1 MPTFLYRVARSDGTT
16 LDGQLDSDNE
26 SLARAQLEGQG
37 LLVFRLQPKGS
48 WSSVVSVSIQTR
60 GRISLQEFLIF
71 NQELLALIRAGL
83 PVLRVFDL
91 LIERARHAGFRRI
104 LEGVRED
111 IRGGASASEALSRHP
126 TYFPDLYIASIRA
139 GEQAGNLTEVLQR
152 YIVHLK
158 LMIGLRQKVTKALLY
173 PAFLVLIGIVVV
185 AFMLGYVLPVFME
198 VYQGS
203 AKSLPYA
210 TQLLITVVERGQVYL
225 LPAVVSVVVM
235 GITLW
240 SWYRTAPGRAL
251 LDRVLLRLPWLG
263 DMLMRHHT
271 IQFTRT
277 LATVLSGG
285 TPLVEALRIA
295 RGAVSNRFMAAG
307 LAGVVVQIQ
316 EGTTLAASLEQH
328 KVVPRLALEMLAV
341 GEETGSLEIMLR
353 DVAEFYE
360 GEMDFQLGQLTAAIE
375 PVLLLLMGIVVGT
388 IVIVMYLPVFEMA
401 GAV

>member
-48 WSSVVSVSIQTR
+48 WSSVASVSIQTR

-158 LMIGLRQKVTKALLY
+158 LMIGLRQKITKALLY

-198 VYQGS
+198 VYEGS

>member
-48 WSSVVSVSIQTR
+48 WSSVASVSIQTR

-158 LMIGLRQKVTKALLY
+158 LMIGLRQKITKALLY

>member
-198 VYQGS
+198 VYEGS

-210 TQLLITVVERGQVYL
+210 TQLLITVVERGQV
-225 LPAVVSVVVM
+225 
-235 GITLW
+235 
-240 SWYRTAPGRAL
+240 
-251 LDRVLLRLPWLG
+251 
-263 DMLMRHHT
+263 
-271 IQFTRT
+271 
-277 LATVLSGG
+277 
-285 TPLVEALRIA
+285 
-295 RGAVSNRFMAAG
+295 
-307 LAGVVVQIQ
+307 
-316 EGTTLAASLEQH
+316 
-328 KVVPRLALEMLAV
+328 
-341 GEETGSLEIMLR
+341 
-353 DVAEFYE
+353 
-360 GEMDFQLGQLTAAIE
+360 
-375 PVLLLLMGIVVGT
+375 
-388 IVIVMYLPVFEMA
+388 
-401 GAV
+401 

>member
-1 MPTFLYRVARSDGTT
+1 M
-16 LDGQLDSDNE
+16 
-26 SLARAQLEGQG
+26 
-37 LLVFRLQPKGS
+37 FRLQPKGS
-48 WSSVVSVSIQTR
+48 WSSVASVSIQTR

-126 TYFPDLYIASIRA
+126 TYFPELYIASIRA

-210 TQLLITVVERGQVYL
+210 TQLLITVVERGQAYL